1 MLNCISCQAEIAEH
15 YKFCPVCGQPQD
27 RAAVVTPQLTE
38 EVTIKVCPQC
48 GDENEAEFAFCQGC
62 GVSIGNVI
70 DRIIKR
76 TVPTAIEA
84 PAEIKTVNET
94 KKNLETPVQ
103 PKRPVAQEKNK
114 QKKTAQPNNPVEVVK
129 ANPNKPI
136 VLLAVAMFVLAA
148 VILIVSGVFDS
159 HEKPVPEVSSE
170 QSTAPAAKGVNLAA
184 VNAINELEKSV
195 KAQPEN
201 LEQMLQLAHMLN
213 DAGFFDRAIA
223 YYKLYLGKNPAS
235 PEVIID
241 MGVCFFSLQNYDKA
255 DSIMRTALKLAP
267 NHPIGLYNLGI
278 VNMSK
283 GNMPEAKKWFE
294 LVIKVHPGSAQA
306 EQAKQIL
313 ESHKIN

>member
-27 RAAVVTPQLTE
+27 RAAVVTPQITE

-48 GDENEAEFAFCQGC
+48 GDENAAEFAFCQGC
-62 GVSIGNVI
+62 GVSIANVTG
-70 DRIIKR
+70 IIINRTAPPAVEQPVEAKTVHASKPKIETPLPPKR
-76 TVPTAIEA
+76 TAAQGV
-84 PAEIKTVNET
+84 
-94 KKNLETPVQ
+94 KKQNKPVQ
-103 PKRPVAQEKNK
+103 
-114 QKKTAQPNNPVEVVK
+114 PVEVVK
-129 ANPNKPI
+129 SGSNKPV
-136 VLLAVAMFVLAA
+136 VLLAVAMLVLAA
-148 VILIVSGVFDS
+148 VILIVGGVFDS
-159 HEKPVPEVSSE
+159 HDKPATEVSSE
-170 QSTAPAAKGVNLAA
+170 QAAAPSGKGVNLAA

-195 KAQPEN
+195 KAQPSN

-294 LVIKVHPGSAQA
+294 LVMKVHPGSAQA